1 MQRILLGVTTI
12 GAGRAVAPPLF
23 DESKLEINDRMAN
36 YSVQRQYSP
45 SERKG
50 ELRKPENEQILGC
63 SFTRFPG
70 DLKLPMDTYLHAS
83 RREVNQTPV
92 TKPGLKQRLV
102 VMFWVSKITSEV
114 IS

>member
-1 MQRILLGVTTI
+1 
-12 GAGRAVAPPLF
+12 
-23 DESKLEINDRMAN
+23 MAN
-36 YSVQRQYSP
+36 YSIQRQYSP
-45 SERKG
+45 SERKM
-50 ELRKPENEQILGC
+50 LRKPENEQILGC
-63 SFTRFPG
+63 SFTWFPG

-102 VMFWVSKITSEV
+102 VMFWASKITSEA